1 MAWWWSK
8 KVTKASLIETLHQ
21 AAQLVEKYQNYEFGI
36 CNLLPNQVKEK
47 IQAASKGV
55 KSLNECTVFYEDM
68 EKAYVALTVLNNMK
82 TAKDPELAA
91 KAYGQLLQSFGTVV
105 GKLPFP
111 ANSYARPLTEIGSKF
126 ERIVGTLMPSAH
138 GSGLDNDLKD
148 FLAGGQKFINGI

>member
-1 MAWWWSK
+1 MGWWWSK
-8 KVTKASLIETLHQ
+8 KVDKASLIETLHQ

-36 CNLLPNQVKEK
+36 CNLMPNQVKEK
-47 IQAASKGV
+47 IQGASRAIK
-55 KSLNECTVFYEDM
+55 KLNECTVFYEDM

-82 TAKDPELAA
+82 TAKDPELSA

-111 ANSYARPLTEIGSKF
+111 ANAYAGPLTQIGAKF

-148 FLAGGQKFINGI
+148 FLAGGQKFINGV

>member
-1 MAWWWSK
+1 MGWWWSK
-8 KVTKASLIETLHQ
+8 KVDKASVIETLHQ

-36 CNLLPNQVKEK
+36 CNLMPNQVKEK
-47 IQAASKGV
+47 IQSASKAV
-55 KSLNECTVFYEDM
+55 KQLNECTVFYEDM

-82 TAKDPELAA
+82 TAKDPEMAA
-91 KAYGQLLQSFGTVV
+91 KAYGQLLQSFGTVLS
-105 GKLPFP
+105 KLPSP
-111 ANSYARPLTEIGSKF
+111 ASAYARPLTEIGAKF

>member
-8 KVTKASLIETLHQ
+8 KVDKASVIETLHQ

-36 CNLLPNQVKEK
+36 CNLMPNQVKEK
-47 IQAASKGV
+47 IQGASKAV
-55 KSLNECTVFYEDM
+55 KKLNECTVFYEDM

-82 TAKDPELAA
+82 TAKDPEMAA
-91 KAYGQLLQSFGTVV
+91 KAYGQLLQSFGTVLS
-105 GKLPFP
+105 KLPSP
-111 ANSYARPLTEIGSKF
+111 ASAYARPLTEIGSKF

>member
-36 CNLLPNQVKEK
+36 CNLLPNRVKEK
-47 IQAASKGV
+47 IQEASKFV
-55 KSLNECTVFYEDM
+55 KGLNEVTVFYEDM
-68 EKAYVALTVLNNMK
+68 EKAYVALTVLNNVK
-82 TAKDPELAA
+82 TAKDPEMAA

-105 GKLPFP
+105 GKLPSP
-111 ANSYARPLTEIGSKF
+111 ASVYARPLTEIGGRF
-126 ERIVGTLMPSAH
+126 EKIVGTLMPSAH